1 MASNPNLIE
10 ILRISPTCDYHKVN
24 GLYVLD
30 EDVWIDFKLADVKF
44 RVKVDKGA
52 MTDGLSV
59 PKIFR
64 WYLKDWDDNNPL
76 YNIAGIV
83 HDGCYGS
90 EVLCKEMA
98 DQLFYNALVFAQ
110 IPRRKASVAL
120 WAVEH
125 LAGLHYGSK
134 HDDFGISE
142 YVSLNAIQ

>member
-1 MASNPNLIE
+1 MKVVGY
-10 ILRISPTCDYHKVN
+10 SPTCRYHKVN

-30 EDVWIDFKLADVKF
+30 EDVWMDFELHGTKF
-44 RVKVDKGA
+44 RIKVDKGA

-64 WYLKDWDDNNPL
+64 WYLPDWDDSNPL
-76 YNIAGIV
+76 YNISGIC
-83 HDGCYGS
+83 HDGMYGS
-90 EVLCKEMA
+90 ELVCKEMA
-98 DQLFYNALVFAQ
+98 DQLFYQGLILAH

-125 LAGLHYGSK
+125 LAGLHYGSE

-142 YVSLNAIQ
+142 YVSLNTL

>member
-1 MASNPNLIE
+1 MNI
-10 ILRISPTCDYHKVN
+10 IGISPTCRYHKVN

-30 EDVWIDFKLADVKF
+30 EDVWIDFELHDTKF
-44 RVKVDKGA
+44 RVKVDRGA

-64 WYLKDWDDNNPL
+64 WYLKDWDDGNSF

-90 EVLCKEMA
+90 EILCKEMA
-98 DQLFYNALVFAQ
+98 DILFYNGLVFAH
-110 IPRRKASVAL
+110 ISRRKASVAL

-125 LAGLHYGSK
+125 LAGLHYGSE

-142 YVSLNAIQ
+142 YVSITAI

>member
-1 MASNPNLIE
+1 MKVVGYA
-10 ILRISPTCDYHKVN
+10 PTCRYHKVN

-30 EDVWIDFKLADVKF
+30 EDVWMDFELHGTKF
-44 RVKVDKGA
+44 RIKVDKGA

-64 WYLKDWDDNNPL
+64 WYLPDWDDSNPL

-90 EVLCKEMA
+90 ELLCKEMA
-98 DQLFYNALVFAQ
+98 DQLFYQGLILAHK
-110 IPRRKASVAL
+110 PRRKALVAL
-120 WAVEH
+120 WAVEK
-125 LAGLHYGSK
+125 LAGLHYGSE

-142 YVSLNAIQ
+142 YVSLNTL